1 MGAVRFL
8 RPEDSG
14 GVGDNDSEVFVLVV
28 LVFDG
33 VLRGLEDR
41 VLGPASF
48 SSASNSSYSKKTNN
62 NSKKKKNNGNNNK
75 QRTSRNKIKKKKAM
89 KQQKQ

>member
-33 VLRGLEDR
+33 VLRGLEGR

-48 SSASNSSYSKKTNN
+48 SSASNSSFSKKTNN
-62 NSKKKKNNGNNNK
+62 NSKKKKTTNK
-75 QRTSRNKIKKKKAM
+75 EQAEIKIKKKAM